1 VEEIREIQLQCETVA
16 RDIAEPEYYH
26 LIHHSAMPSIFRA
39 AGRESALA
47 FATVLGD
54 MFLQAGDGHGHPNRQ
69 LPLLGGR
76 YIAEPNQAPHAVAR
90 FEELAFEPSM
100 FRTTYGQGRKEEHK
114 APVENYEE
122 EDNTKANKKQILF
135 FALVSPLYSAKA
147 SRRKS
152 SSCHPA
158 S

>member
-1 VEEIREIQLQCETVA
+1 VEEIREIQLQRKALA

-26 LIHHSAMPSIFRA
+26 LIYHSARPSFSGPF
-39 AGRESALA
+39 GRESALA

-54 MFLQAGDGHGHPNRQ
+54 MLLQAGDGHGHANRQ

-76 YIAEPNQAPHAVAR
+76 ELPEPNQAPHAVAR

-100 FRTTYGQGRKEEHK
+100 FRTTNRQGRKEEHE

-122 EDNTKANKKQILF
+122 ENTTKAKKKQILF
-135 FALVSPLYSAKA
+135 FALVSP
-147 SRRKS
+147 
-152 SSCHPA
+152 
-158 S
+158 